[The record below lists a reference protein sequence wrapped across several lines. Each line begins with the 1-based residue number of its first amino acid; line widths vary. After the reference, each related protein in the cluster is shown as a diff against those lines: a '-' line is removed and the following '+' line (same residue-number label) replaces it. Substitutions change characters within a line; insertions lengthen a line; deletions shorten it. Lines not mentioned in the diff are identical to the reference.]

1 MCFCDILKIRD
12 HFSEVIFLGPNKQ
25 NFEYERVQAPRS
37 LSDVPSYIKK
47 TFSGF
52 FKRYAYI
59 FRLVWES
66 GPWILFLL
74 MLVSAANGLIPVLS
88 SYISKDI
95 LNEFQ
100 KIIQNG
106 STGSTF
112 EDFISSPIIFLFV
125 FFFICKILSRVANEV
140 SYAVTRLSGELVT
153 KHIKTKIM
161 IKAKELDVS
170 AFDMPSFYEK
180 LENANREAGV
190 RPVQILSQTFTAI
203 TSILVI
209 LFYFIA
215 LSSRF
220 PMIALVMIA
229 VSLPTTVISFI
240 FRHKNFNYIRKRSLD
255 RRQMNYYSD
264 LMVNKDMVK
273 EIKILDLSDTFTNK
287 YRTIFDGYYSGIK
300 SLILKENIATG
311 ISSLI
316 ASLISCAF
324 YIFIGFGVFNG
335 EYMIGDYSFYTG
347 ALSSISSSLST
358 LISVS
363 AVIYEGTLF
372 VDNLMSFLNEKNFIT
387 SNEYSA
393 RINVGCPH
401 TVEFKNVS
409 FKYPETDKYV
419 LKNINVSFS
428 HGETIA
434 LVGLNGAGKTTFIKL
449 LTRLYDPSEGEILLD
464 GVNIKNYDIH
474 ELYRIFGIIFQD
486 FGRYAVSVAE
496 NISYGSINKVPDI
509 NAIMSAAKQSNAD
522 EYIEKLP
529 HGYDTQLT
537 KLFDRDATELS
548 TGQWQK
554 LAIAR
559 AFYSDSDILILDEP
573 TASLD
578 PLAEQEIFNQF
589 DLLRKNKITLFVS
602 HRLSSATIASKIIV
616 LENGEITEEGSHKEL
631 MKKKGEYFKL
641 FTTQATRY
649 TEV

>member
-1 MCFCDILKIRD
+1 M
-12 HFSEVIFLGPNKQ
+12 IFLGPNRQ
-25 NFEYERVQAPRS
+25 NFEYERTQAPKS
-37 LSDVPSYIKK
+37 ISDVPSYIKK
-47 TFSGF
+47 VFSGF
-52 FKRYAYI
+52 FKRYTYI

-74 MLVSAANGLIPVLS
+74 MLVSAANGFIPVLS

-100 KIIQNG
+100 KIIQSGPGNAA
-106 STGSTF
+106 F
-112 EDFISSPIIFLFV
+112 EDFMSSPIIFLFV
-125 FFFICKILSRVANEV
+125 FFFICKILSRIATEI
-140 SYAVTRLSGELVT
+140 SYAVTRLSGEIVT

-161 IKAKELDVS
+161 TKAKELDVS

-180 LENANREAGV
+180 LENANREAGI
-190 RPVQILSQTFTAI
+190 RPVQILSYTFTAI
-203 TSILVI
+203 TSVLVI
-209 LFYFIA
+209 IFYLIA

-220 PMIALVMIA
+220 PLIA
-229 VSLPTTVISFI
+229 VVMLLISLPTTVISFI
-240 FRHKNFNYIRKRSLD
+240 FRHKNFNYMRRRSID

-273 EIKILDLSDTFTNK
+273 EIKILDLSDTFINK
-287 YRTIFDGYYSGIK
+287 YKTIFDGYYSGIK
-300 SLILKENIATG
+300 KLILRENIATG

-324 YIFIGFGVFNG
+324 YIFIGFGVFSG

-372 VDNLMSFLNEKNFIT
+372 VDNLMSFLNEKNYVT
-387 SNEYSA
+387 SNEFSEH
-393 RINVGCPH
+393 INIGHPH

-428 HGETIA
+428 HGDTIA

-449 LTRLYDPSEGEILLD
+449 LTRLYDPTEGEILLD
-464 GVNIKNYDIH
+464 GINIKNYDIH

-496 NISYGSINKVPDI
+496 NISYGSIGKAPDI
-509 NAIMSAAKQSNAD
+509 TAIMSAAKQSNAD
-522 EYIEKLP
+522 EYIQKLP
-529 HGYDTQLT
+529 QGYDTKLT
-537 KLFDRDATELS
+537 KLFDHNAIELS

-589 DLLRKNKITLFVS
+589 DVLRKNKITLFVS

-616 LENGEITEEGSHKEL
+616 LENGEIIEEGTHKEL
-631 MKKKGEYFKL
+631 MEKGGEYFKL

-649 TEV
+649 TEA